1 MSYSTLAVKILNNM
15 SSAGGGEAI
24 LPSKLQQPP
33 TTESSELQAAGSTME
48 PVQRQGVA
56 SPNTEQKEQQEHAS
70 AGSSKQGV
78 TFANQDS
85 LPKLPI
91 PELESTCRKYIESLS
106 PLQTPREH
114 EETRASV
121 QDFLKS
127 EGPELQEKL
136 KKYASSKT
144 SYIEQF
150 CMPPQLFRS
159 RSYYVCMC

>member
-24 LPSKLQQPP
+24 LPSKLQHHS
-33 TTESSELQAAGSTME
+33 TESPELQTIGSTME
-48 PVQRQGVA
+48 PAQRKSVT
-56 SPNTEQKEQQEHAS
+56 SPNTEQQQQQQQD
-70 AGSSKQGV
+70 SKQGV

-91 PELESTCRKYIESLS
+91 PDLESTCRKYIESLV

-114 EETRASV
+114 EETKASV
-121 QDFLKS
+121 YDFLKS

-136 KKYASSKT
+136 KKYASYKT

-150 CMPPQLFRS
+150 CRFWLTD
-159 RSYYVCMC
+159 

>member
-24 LPSKLQQPP
+24 LPSKLQHHP
-33 TTESSELQAAGSTME
+33 TESPELQAIGSTME
-48 PVQRQGVA
+48 PVQKQSVT
-56 SPNTEQKEQQEHAS
+56 SPATENQAK
-70 AGSSKQGV
+70 GV

-91 PELESTCRKYIESLS
+91 PELESTCRKYIESLA

-136 KKYASSKT
+136 KKYAGSKT

-150 CMPPQLFRS
+150 CRFFIRHT
-159 RSYYVCMC
+159 YTCANGG